1 MPNVDDELGQIERDI
16 RTLKIEFEQYFG
28 GGRSRPPTDTQWR
41 LETALRRYSDRSA
54 EMSSGQRFRYSN
66 LTQTYVK
73 YQDMWRKKLAQKEGG
88 VTQHHYGSA
97 AKAIEAERAR
107 KAAEAKQAEPAEPAA
122 VPAGHHHAEPEAMQ
136 ASESRPAA
144 RFAMAFSDPEHERD
158 KVALLYEKL
167 VEARSE
173 TGERAGVP
181 SLKDFEKFVQ
191 QKTSDLKA
199 KGGREIEY
207 TVSVEAGK
215 VKLKARVST

>member
-1 MPNVDDELGQIERDI
+1 
-16 RTLKIEFEQYFG
+16 
-28 GGRSRPPTDTQWR
+28 
-41 LETALRRYSDRSA
+41 
-54 EMSSGQRFRYSN
+54 
-66 LTQTYVK
+66 
-73 YQDMWRKKLAQKEGG
+73 
-88 VTQHHYGSA
+88 
-97 AKAIEAERAR
+97 
-107 KAAEAKQAEPAEPAA
+107 
-122 VPAGHHHAEPEAMQ
+122 
-136 ASESRPAA
+136 
-144 RFAMAFSDPEHERD
+144 MAFSDPEQERD